1 MDVVY
6 LNHKAING
14 LLHNRQ
20 DSCNTF
26 AIQLTQN
33 PSIFAVTHH
42 AMAYSRRQV
51 KPLPFQT
58 DTN

>member
-20 DSCNTF
+20 DSTF

-42 AMAYSRRQV
+42 AMAYSRRQEQHS
-51 KPLPFQT
+51 PYQT